1 MDATPQAHTVSHTDG
16 AKKVDTPAG
25 GAKKGEGSKPL
36 AEQLADAEKQN
47 RSLAKQLDAAQ
58 RALHERDK
66 TLAERQKRWDLLEQ
80 QLADEQ
86 EKRRQLTRSNAARLL
101 HVAKLERELEAQ
113 KQLQQATQQELNVRE
128 AAMLRQSVG
137 PCSGSVANATGLTP
151 SSSGLLNS
159 SRASTVSNRGS
170 IKF

>member
-1 MDATPQAHTVSHTDG
+1 MRPALPVRMPTDEDSDGSLGDEISLSSEFKVIGGGSPPGSPKRSKHKPAAKKAKPKGERAHYSIPLALSRLDATPQAHIASHTDG

-58 RALHERDK
+58 RVLHERDR

-86 EKRRQLTRSNAARLL
+86 EKRR
-101 HVAKLERELEAQ
+101 
-113 KQLQQATQQELNVRE
+113 
-128 AAMLRQSVG
+128 
-137 PCSGSVANATGLTP
+137 
-151 SSSGLLNS
+151 
-159 SRASTVSNRGS
+159 
-170 IKF
+170 